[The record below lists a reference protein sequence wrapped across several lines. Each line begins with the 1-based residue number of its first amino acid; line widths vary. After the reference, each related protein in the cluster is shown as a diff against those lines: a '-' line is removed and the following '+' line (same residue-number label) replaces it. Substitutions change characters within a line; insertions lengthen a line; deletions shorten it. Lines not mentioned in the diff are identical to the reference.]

1 MIIPAHCKEVG
12 YASSQPLG
20 DRVYFLSNYLIH
32 ETDGG
37 FEILEVHTEEGE
49 GGLMRPIKETR
60 MLAGEGE
67 VAVYPDP
74 VNLHHRADLV
84 QKAAQ
89 TGKRCTI
96 FRGADEHMTFVLDPD
111 PAALTHIHVYDAS
124 PPAPS
129 LSRTITALEETG
141 LFGELMVTFEH
152 HVADISSV
160 DADLF
165 PCRASGYARTL
176 DKDRP
181 APGERI
187 AGCLTARQ
195 LAGENYGNE
204 YSFVNICPLDAAA
217 EEPFIARCCRSE
229 RLGVGTHHDLFG
241 AAVHWGATPRE
252 IADAVFA
259 LVEAWEGQA

>member
-1 MIIPAHCKEVG
+1 MIVPAHCKEVG
-12 YASSQPLG
+12 YASAQPLG
-20 DRVYFLSNYLIH
+20 DLVYFLSNYLIH

-37 FEILEVHTEEGE
+37 FEILEVHPDRSK
-49 GGLMRPIKETR
+49 GGLMRPINETR
-60 MLAGEGE
+60 VLAREDE

-84 QKAAQ
+84 QKAALS
-89 TGKRCTI
+89 GKRCTI

-111 PAALTHIHVYDAS
+111 PGALTRIHVYDAA

-129 LSRTITALEETG
+129 LSRMIEALDATG
-141 LFGELMVTFEH
+141 LFGELMITFTH
-152 HVADISSV
+152 HVADISTL

-176 DKDRP
+176 DEDRP
-181 APGERI
+181 VPGERI

-195 LAGENYGNE
+195 LAGEHYGNS
-204 YSFVNICPLDAAA
+204 YTFFNICPLDAAA

-229 RLGVGTHHDLFG
+229 RLGIGIHHGLFG

-252 IADAVFA
+252 VADAVAA
-259 LVEAWEGQA
+259 LVERWRSSH